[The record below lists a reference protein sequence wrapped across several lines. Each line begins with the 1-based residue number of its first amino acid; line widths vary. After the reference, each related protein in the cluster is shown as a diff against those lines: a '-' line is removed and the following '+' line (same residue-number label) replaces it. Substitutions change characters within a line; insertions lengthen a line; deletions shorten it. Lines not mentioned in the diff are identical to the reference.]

1 MNSTP
6 YQTHYLADSFVFSQ
20 WCYGHLHL
28 LELFPQAPRS
38 FHSVS
43 ANNQLTTCRIYIKN
57 LEERVN
63 IDSLTS
69 TLRTLFKPFGNI
81 LDIVAKRSIG
91 RRGQAFVVFDNVES
105 ATRALEE
112 IQGFP
117 LWDKPIVLEYA
128 RSKSDALVVAT
139 DESKLEQ
146 HKRARL
152 AEKGKALLYVV
163 GLY

>member
-1 MNSTP
+1 
-6 YQTHYLADSFVFSQ
+6 
-20 WCYGHLHL
+20 
-28 LELFPQAPRS
+28 
-38 FHSVS
+38 
-43 ANNQLTTCRIYIKN
+43 
-57 LEERVN
+57 
-63 IDSLTS
+63 
-69 TLRTLFKPFGNI
+69 
-81 LDIVAKRSIG
+81 
-91 RRGQAFVVFDNVES
+91 VVFDNVES